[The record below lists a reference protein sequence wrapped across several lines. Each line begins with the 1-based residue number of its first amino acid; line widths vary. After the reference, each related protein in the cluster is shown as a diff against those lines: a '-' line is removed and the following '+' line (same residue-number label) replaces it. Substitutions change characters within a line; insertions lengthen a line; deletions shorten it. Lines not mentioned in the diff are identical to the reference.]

1 MFADLRTDHG
11 VACLF
16 ISRDHAVVH
25 QVADRVGVLRE
36 GAVVE
41 TGPVADV
48 FAAPRADYTR
58 HLLKAVRSPDSAV
71 TRRYCA

>member
-16 ISRDHAVVH
+16 ISRDRAVVH

-36 GAVVE
+36 GLSSK
-41 TGPVADV
+41 P
-48 FAAPRADYTR
+48 APSQTY
-58 HLLKAVRSPDSAV
+58 SPLPAPTTHATS
-71 TRRYCA
+71 